1 VQVRPIRFH
10 DLRHTTASLLMMA
23 GANPAAVQRIL
34 RHRDPRLTT
43 EVYGH
48 LAPDYLKGEVDR
60 LSFGVTGL
68 AEPVE
73 QQLPLS
79 EAGSVPLA
87 TTLLRNIATMAAPA
101 SGTKENASR
110 SRWFKMAGAPGLEPG
125 AFGFG
130 VKHGAV
136 LPLAGAPNFGSLAG
150 RTDPN

>member
-1 VQVRPIRFH
+1 
-10 DLRHTTASLLMMA
+10 MMA

-73 QQLPLS
+73 QRLPLS
-79 EAGSVPLA
+79 EAGSVPPA

-110 SRWFKMAGAPGLEPG
+110 SR
-125 AFGFG
+125 
-130 VKHGAV
+130 
-136 LPLAGAPNFGSLAG
+136 
-150 RTDPN
+150 